1 MMPTPMMPI
10 PVMPTPMMN
19 DVIVV
24 GGSFAGLSAAL
35 QLARARRKVAVIDL
49 GLRRNRFAAHSHGF
63 LGQDGKAPGAIVAEA
78 RAQLMA
84 YPTVTFVEGEA
95 VSASGVSDAFT
106 VEMTDGRSMGAR
118 RLILAT
124 GVADILP
131 DVPGLSERWGDSVFM
146 CPYCDGYELGGAP
159 VGVLATGAHSFHQA
173 MLLTEWG
180 QTTFF
185 LNGTFTPEPEQV
197 AQFTAR
203 GGTIETAPVI
213 AIEGERADIRL
224 ADGRVIPIAGLFTAG
239 RMVMASPLAEQLG
252 CEFEDGPLGSW
263 IETDAMRATS
273 VPGVFAAGD
282 AVRLT
287 GSVAL
292 SVADGAL
299 AGTAT
304 HRSLVFE
311 PARAA

>member
-1 MMPTPMMPI
+1 MTHDAI
-10 PVMPTPMMN
+10 
-19 DVIVV
+19 II

-35 QLARARRKVAVIDL
+35 QLARTRRNVAVIDL

-78 RAQLMA
+78 RAQIEA
-84 YPTVTFVEGEA
+84 YPSVTFIEGEA
-95 VSASGVSDAFT
+95 VSASGVNDAFS
-106 VEMTDGRSMGAR
+106 VELADGTNVRGR

-131 DVPGLSERWGDSVFM
+131 DVPGLSERWGDSVFI
-146 CPYCDGYELGGAP
+146 CPYCDGYELDRAP
-159 VGVLATGAHSFHQA
+159 VGVLATGEHSFHQA

-180 QTTFF
+180 RTTFF
-185 LNGTFTPEPEQV
+185 LNDTFTPEPEQV
-197 AQFTAR
+197 TQFTAR
-203 GGTIETAPVI
+203 GGVIEPALVK
-213 AIEGERADIRL
+213 AIEGERADVHL
-224 ADGRVIPIAGLFTAG
+224 EDGRVVPVAGLFTAG

-252 CEFEDGPLGSW
+252 CAFEDGPLGAW
-263 IETDAMRATS
+263 IRTDEMRTTS
-273 VPGVFAAGD
+273 VPGVYAAGD

-287 GSVAL
+287 GNVAL
-292 SVADGAL
+292 SVADGTMA
-299 AGTAT
+299 AVSV

>member
-1 MMPTPMMPI
+1 MTPTTRI
-10 PVMPTPMMN
+10 N

-35 QLARARRKVAVIDL
+35 QLARARRTVAVIDL

-63 LGQDGKAPGAIVAEA
+63 LGQDGKAPAAIIAEA
-78 RAQLMA
+78 RAQLAA
-84 YPTVTFVEGEA
+84 YPTVSFIEGEA
-95 VSASGVSDAFT
+95 VSASGVNDDFAVELAAGT
-106 VEMTDGRSMGAR
+106 VLRGR

-159 VGVLATGAHSFHQA
+159 VGVLATGPHSFHQA

-180 QTTFF
+180 RTTFF

-197 AQFTAR
+197 AQFEGC
-203 GGTIETAPVI
+203 GGVIETAPVT

-224 ADGRVIPIAGLFTAG
+224 ADGRVISVAGLFTAG
-239 RMVMASPLAEQLG
+239 RMVMASLIAEQLG
-252 CEFEDGPLGSW
+252 CAFEDGPLGAW
-263 IETDAMRATS
+263 IRTDEMRATS
-273 VPGVFAAGD
+273 LPGVHAAGD

-304 HRSLVFE
+304 HRSLVFVTE
-311 PARAA
+311 KAA

>member
-1 MMPTPMMPI
+1 MMH
-10 PVMPTPMMN
+10 

-35 QLARARRKVAVIDL
+35 QLARARRTVAVIDL

-63 LGQDGKAPGAIVAEA
+63 LGQDGKAPAAIIAEA
-78 RAQLMA
+78 RTQLSA
-84 YPTVTFVEGEA
+84 YPTVTFIEGEA
-95 VSASGVSDAFT
+95 VSASGASDDFA
-106 VEMTDGRSMGAR
+106 VELADGAALRGR

-131 DVPGLSERWGDSVFM
+131 DIPGLSERWGDSVFM

-159 VGVLATGAHSFHQA
+159 VGVLATGPHSIHQA
-173 MLLTEWG
+173 LLLTEWG

-185 LNGTFTPEPEQV
+185 LNGIFTPDPEQV
-197 AQFTAR
+197 AQFEGR
-203 GGTIETAPVI
+203 GGIIETTPVS

-224 ADGRVIPIAGLFTAG
+224 ADGRVIPVAGLFTAG

-252 CEFEDGPLGSW
+252 CAFEDGPLGAW
-263 IETDAMRATS
+263 IRTDEIRATS
-273 VPGVFAAGD
+273 VEGVHAAGD
-282 AVRLT
+282 AIRLT

-292 SVADGAL
+292 SVADGAM

-311 PARAA
+311 PAKAA